1 MRASRL
7 LSILI
12 LLQLRAQLTAEALAD
27 EFEVSVRTIYRDI
40 DALSAAG
47 VPVYGDRGP
56 GGGFAL
62 LDGYKT
68 KLTGLDA
75 PEAEAMM
82 MIGLPT
88 QAAALG
94 LGTAADRARGKLL
107 AALTREG
114 STVADRVASRFHYD
128 PVDWYRAAEQVT
140 CLPSLARAVIDERRV
155 RIRYQSW
162 KSVRDRTV
170 NPLGL
175 VQKGA
180 NWYLVGDVGGDL
192 RIYRAGG
199 IQTLSVL
206 DERFARPEGFDLAAH
221 WSDRLVS
228 FEAGLRPRTARLHLS
243 KEGRRRL
250 AEAGS

>member
-192 RIYRAGG
+192 RIYRAP
-199 IQTLSVL
+199 L
-206 DERFARPEGFDLAAH
+206 ERGKAAACRSGKLCRRCSRQSGFDRWQGLGGSPAAV
-221 WSDRLVS
+221 R
-228 FEAGLRPRTARLHLS
+228 
-243 KEGRRRL
+243 K
-250 AEAGS
+250 